1 MLTYIPVSS
10 IFGLT
15 NRPQNRR
22 QFLPWFQLLYDYPPP
37 TGMTRTCIEMGRR
50 GPSWNDWRMRC
61 EEDPSAPFTGP
72 FWLKSNNTSTKRHTT
87 LKPTTASELTS
98 YTNNYRQTLSQRP
111 NPSQWRVSRRMQ
123 AQQTST
129 PSSNGFLN
137 PLAVLTQMSKPA
149 SQTPKGKSATQ
160 DQIAQTTAADTAQQ
174 DRAWKLWMFLP
185 RMLLHKPPGPAKIP
199 KPELLSRFTAFFQG
213 QWAELMQRSRD
224 NRPQSQQP
232 PATPQPTREP
242 AADQRAH
249 RANSLD

>member
-1 MLTYIPVSS
+1 MISANLYHHPCSHTSQFPS

-22 QFLPWFQLLYDYPPP
+22 QFLPWFQLLYYPPP

-123 AQQTST
+123 AQQTKHAFIKWILE
-129 PSSNGFLN
+129 SSSCAD
-137 PLAVLTQMSKPA
+137 PDVKASLTN
-149 SQTPKGKSATQ
+149 TKGEVSNTGP
-160 DQIAQTTAADTAQQ
+160 
-174 DRAWKLWMFLP
+174 DRADNGS
-185 RMLLHKPPGPAKIP
+185 RHSTTRPGM
-199 KPELLSRFTAFFQG
+199 ETV
-213 QWAELMQRSRD
+213 D
-224 NRPQSQQP
+224 VP
-232 PATPQPTREP
+232 PANASPQATGARQDP
-242 AADQRAH
+242 
-249 RANSLD
+249 